1 MGAFIPIGWL
11 SFLKGLPLQVD
22 FLLHKYFIALLYLA
36 LEMSLSSN
44 SFEKVEN
51 ELLRIIQT

>member
-11 SFLKGLPLQVD
+11 SLLKGLPLQVD

-36 LEMSLSSN
+36 LEMSLSCN
-44 SFEKVEN
+44 SLEKVEN
-51 ELLRIIQT
+51 ELLLLCKT